1 MPRPPVVD
9 HPLFFIDYD
18 GTLAPIVDV
27 PSEAYP
33 HPEAPALL
41 EKLDAQ
47 YPLWIVTGRHL
58 QALEDLLSLPLR
70 AIGLHGAQEGRIGEA
85 VRRLAPDDAV
95 EALRRLRQTVP
106 TGEGVEVEE
115 KDTAFAVHYR
125 AANNEEAAR
134 DRIRAW
140 ADAVPDVLEAI
151 WGKKVMELRP
161 KGMSKGTAVR
171 RIAQDY
177 PDRIPIYLG
186 DDVTDE
192 DAFDALQDVD
202 DAVTVKVGAEE
213 TKARYRLSGPDE
225 VVAYLRRYVGQGNG
239 DESRGEER

>member
-9 HPLFFIDYD
+9 RPLFFIDYD
-18 GTLAPIVDV
+18 GTLAPIVDN
-27 PSEAYP
+27 PDEAYP

-41 EKLDAQ
+41 EQLDAKH
-47 YPLWIVTGRHL
+47 PLWIVTGRHL
-58 QALEDLLSLPLR
+58 QALDGLLDMPLR
-70 AIGLHGAQEGRIGEA
+70 AIGLHGAQQGRVGGTI
-85 VRRLAPDDAV
+85 RRLAPDDAV

-106 TGEGVEVEE
+106 TGNGVEVEE
-115 KDTAFAVHYR
+115 KDTAFAIHYR
-125 AANNEEAAR
+125 AADDEDEAR
-134 DRIRAW
+134 DRIQSW
-140 ADAVPDVLEAI
+140 ANAVPDMLEAI

-171 RIAQDY
+171 SIADEH
-177 PDRIPIYLG
+177 PERIPVYLG

-202 DAVTVKVGAEE
+202 EAVTVKVGAEE

-225 VVAYLRRYVGQGNG
+225 VIAYLRRYV
-239 DESRGEER
+239 

>member
-18 GTLAPIVDV
+18 GTLAPIVDN

-33 HPEAPALL
+33 HPEAPELL
-41 EKLDAQ
+41 AQLDAQ
-47 YPLWIVTGRHL
+47 HPLWIVTGRHL
-58 QALEDLLSLPLR
+58 QVLDGLLDLPLK
-70 AIGLHGAQEGRIGEA
+70 AIGLHGAQEGRIGES

-95 EALRRLRQTVP
+95 EALQRLRNTVP
-106 TGEGVEVEE
+106 TGDGVQVEE

-125 AANNEEAAR
+125 AAANEEEAR

-171 RIAQDY
+171 RIACDH
-177 PDRIPIYLG
+177 PEHTPIYLG

-192 DAFDALQDVD
+192 DAFDALQEIDG
-202 DAVTVKVGAEE
+202 AVTVKVGAEE

-225 VVAYLRRYVGQGNG
+225 VVAYLRRYV
-239 DESRGEER
+239 

>member
-9 HPLFFIDYD
+9 RPLFFIDYD
-18 GTLAPIVDV
+18 GTLAPIVDN
-27 PSEAYP
+27 PDEAYP

-41 EKLDAQ
+41 EQLDAKH
-47 YPLWIVTGRHL
+47 PLWIVTGRHL
-58 QALEDLLSLPLR
+58 QALDGLLDMPLR
-70 AIGLHGAQEGRIGEA
+70 AIGLHGAQKGRVGGTI
-85 VRRLAPDDAV
+85 RRLAPDEAV

-106 TGEGVEVEE
+106 TGNGVEVEE

-125 AANNEEAAR
+125 AANDEDEAR
-134 DRIRAW
+134 DRIQAW
-140 ADAVPDVLEAI
+140 ANAVPDMLEAI

-171 RIAQDY
+171 SIADEH
-177 PDRIPIYLG
+177 PERIPVYLG

-202 DAVTVKVGAEE
+202 EAVTVKVGAEE

-225 VVAYLRRYVGQGNG
+225 VIAYLRRYV
-239 DESRGEER
+239 